1 MNAHK
6 LIAIALA
13 ALLVFAGGAAALP
26 DQASDAAEDN
36 QPDEPGVD
44 AAGQADENA
53 TDDDAAENETETAEN
68 ETEDEDAR
76 DENASAGPP
85 TDLPEQAPDH
95 VTQIHDLIRSKLDG
109 ALTGQELG
117 AAISDLMGSDEGAG
131 EQTADAASQ
140 SENASETDN
149 DATDASENAQSNAE
163 NAGPP
168 ADLPG
173 QAADHVA
180 AIHDAVTSWL
190 NGDGDGNPGEAVS
203 STAG

>member
-26 DQASDAAEDN
+26 GQASDAAEDN
-36 QPDEPGVD
+36 QPDDPGAD
-44 AAGQADENA
+44 ASEQADENA
-53 TDDDAAENETETAEN
+53 TDDDAAENVTETAEN
-68 ETEDEDAR
+68 ETEEEDAR
-76 DENASAGPP
+76 EGNAAAGPP
-85 TDLPEQAPDH
+85 TDMPERAPDH
-95 VTQIHDLIRSKLDG
+95 VTQIHDLVRSKLDG

-117 AAISDLMGSDEGAG
+117 TAISDLMGSEDGADE
-131 EQTADAASQ
+131 Q
-140 SENASETDN
+140 SENATDPSEDG
-149 DATDASENAQSNAE
+149 QSTAE

-173 QAADHVA
+173 QAADHVG
-180 AIHDAVTSWL
+180 AIHDAISSWL
-190 NGDGDGNPGEAVS
+190 NGDSDGNPGEDVS